1 MGKKISLLY
10 LTRQNLRHK
19 LFRSIVIIIAIA
31 LVAAILFPATILGE
45 GVSRSLDQGTDRL
58 GADMMVIPPGY
69 QGEISSSLIASEPS
83 TFVLEGSVAE
93 AVSQVE
99 GVARSS
105 PQLYFASLASG

>member
-19 LFRSIVIIIAIA
+19 LFRSIVIVIAIA

-45 GVSRSLDQGTDRL
+45 GVSNSLDQGTARL
-58 GADMMVIPPGY
+58 GADMMVIPPAY

-83 TFVLEGSVAE
+83 TFVVDGAAVQQ
-93 AVSQVE
+93 VSQVE
-99 GVARSS
+99 GVERSS
-105 PQLYFASLASG
+105 PQVYFATLASG